1 MMLSHT
7 IMVSSFSTP
16 PKVYLKTIKI
26 PKIGPRFTAQGPSL
40 KTNSGLN
47 RRPSTRTKGHK
58 EVPNASPKKKKRPK
72 NNLLNC
78 CTTGEEETLLG
89 EDYLFTGNTEERV
102 IDVYWLFDDG
112 GLTLL
117 LPYLLTL
124 RKYWSKAK
132 IRLFTPGREDQLERV
147 SRP

>member
-1 MMLSHT
+1 MSKLEPISWELN
-7 IMVSSFSTP
+7 VENPF
-16 PKVYLKTIKI
+16 
-26 PKIGPRFTAQGPSL
+26 FTFVWAFGW
-40 KTNSGLN
+40 
-47 RRPSTRTKGHK
+47 
-58 EVPNASPKKKKRPK
+58 V
-72 NNLLNC
+72 NLF
-78 CTTGEEETLLG
+78 LG
-89 EDYLFTGNTEERV
+89 DDYLFTGNTEERI

-147 SRP
+147 SHP

>member
-1 MMLSHT
+1 MLGSELPLRNLEH
-7 IMVSSFSTP
+7 FP
-16 PKVYLKTIKI
+16 NL
-26 PKIGPRFTAQGPSL
+26 GPA
-40 KTNSGLN
+40 
-47 RRPSTRTKGHK
+47 
-58 EVPNASPKKKKRPK
+58 
-72 NNLLNC
+72 
-78 CTTGEEETLLG
+78 GEWSVDPCLG
-89 EDYLFTGNTEERV
+89 DDYLFTGNTEERV

>member
-1 MMLSHT
+1 MKLGLLSSITRVGHG
-7 IMVSSFSTP
+7 VF
-16 PKVYLKTIKI
+16 KHNL
-26 PKIGPRFTAQGPSL
+26 
-40 KTNSGLN
+40 GLN
-47 RRPSTRTKGHK
+47 RRPSTRTKEK
-58 EVPNASPKKKKRPK
+58 EVPNASPKKKKKSK

-89 EDYLFTGNTEERV
+89 DDYLFTGNTEERV

-147 SRP
+147 SQLSIPDRIGSVRGSLN

>member
-1 MMLSHT
+1 MST
-7 IMVSSFSTP
+7 ILTRD
-16 PKVYLKTIKI
+16 L
-26 PKIGPRFTAQGPSL
+26 
-40 KTNSGLN
+40 GLN
-47 RRPSTRTKGHK
+47 RRPSTRAKDK
-58 EVPNASPKKKKRPK
+58 EVPNASPKKKKKPK

-147 SRP
+147 SQAIL

>member
-1 MMLSHT
+1 MKLGLLSSITRVGHG
-7 IMVSSFSTP
+7 VF
-16 PKVYLKTIKI
+16 KHNL
-26 PKIGPRFTAQGPSL
+26 
-40 KTNSGLN
+40 GLN
-47 RRPSTRTKGHK
+47 RRPSTRTKEK
-58 EVPNASPKKKKRPK
+58 EVPNASPKKKKKSK

-89 EDYLFTGNTEERV
+89 DDYLFTGNTEERV

-147 SRP
+147 SQL

>member
-1 MMLSHT
+1 M
-7 IMVSSFSTP
+7 
-16 PKVYLKTIKI
+16 
-26 PKIGPRFTAQGPSL
+26 G
-40 KTNSGLN
+40 
-47 RRPSTRTKGHK
+47 
-58 EVPNASPKKKKRPK
+58 RPK

-147 SRP
+147 SRPGVNNLIFAFDQYFRNVKRYPC